1 MSMKPKHFKRGDPF
15 SARHMNDIIGEAR
28 GARSVRASNDGFV
41 NDPQGNRVFN
51 TAPPGVRLAVAIE
64 DFAVQ
69 EQPTDFRDKVDTVPS
84 GKCLML
90 RLNSEADYIEETRSR
105 PFRAYD
111 PIAHLNGSGSQATGN
126 AFHVVWNSDS
136 KRWEVIAPASSV
148 TKWGIVDTVQGCGMY
163 VIELGVMCNQ
173 ESSASISVS
182 GSLSDP
188 TPCDPC
194 DNVISESTENCGI
207 ELFYPPNRVTGTGV
221 FVTAYHPASVLVPLV
236 VGSDCIVAKV
246 SNTAMS
252 GSGSSASNIVDPCG
266 SESTSIS
273 GSDPVEEVWGV
284 MSGTQEHIVQ
294 YKERG
299 ECCPTT
305 GEWVTTHKTPIIL
318 IGKECDEITCDECPT
333 SGSSS

>member
-28 GARSVRASNDGFV
+28 GSRSVRASNDGFV

-64 DFAVQ
+64 DFEVQ
-69 EQPTDFRDKVDTVPS
+69 EEPTDFRDKVDTVPS

-111 PIAHLNGSGSQATGN
+111 PIAHMNGSGSQAAGN

-148 TKWGIVDTVQGCGMY
+148 TKWGIVNLVLGCGMY
-163 VIELGVMCNQ
+163 LVELGVMCNTE
-173 ESSASISVS
+173 ESSGSVS
-182 GSLSDP
+182 MSLSDP

-194 DNVISESTENCGI
+194 DNVISESTENCEI
-207 ELFYPPNRVTGTGV
+207 QLTYPPSKVTGIGV
-221 FVTAYHPASVLVPLV
+221 YVTAYHPASVLIPLKE
-236 VGSDCIVAKV
+236 GSDCIVAKV
-246 SNTAMS
+246 SNTATAA
-252 GSGSSASNIVDPCG
+252 SGSSGSNSTDPCG
-266 SESTSIS
+266 SLSDS
-273 GSDPVEEVWGV
+273 GSGPSEEIWGV
-284 MSGTQEHIVQ
+284 VSGTQEHIVQ

-305 GEWVTTHKTPIIL
+305 GEWVTTHKIPIIL
-318 IGKECDEITCDECPT
+318 IGKECAEITCAECPE
-333 SGSSS
+333 SGSGS